1 MRIDGRLEFRAP
13 ETSASSS
20 CILSNTMA
28 DPVDDFNELFLF
40 TGTQPSAVHRK
51 RLPLIIILVLADHK
65 EVISS
70 LWCFVESSSN
80 TPWYCHVPHTMFIP
94 RVWYPVIWSSFF
106 HAWPVHFQGG
116 GGGGCWKEY
125 SLYARVNDEN
135 DGRPLNRT
143 VFDKI

>member
-51 RLPLIIILVLADHK
+51 RLPLIITLVLADHK

-80 TPWYCHVPHTMFIP
+80 TPWYCHVPHTMFIA
-94 RVWYPVIWSSFF
+94 YHEYGTLSHDHHFF
-106 HAWPVHFQGG
+106 THGLYTFRGG
-116 GGGGCWKEY
+116 EGGAEKSTLCT
-125 SLYARVNDEN
+125 LV
-135 DGRPLNRT
+135 
-143 VFDKI
+143 

>member
-1 MRIDGRLEFRAP
+1 MRIEGRLEFRAP

-80 TPWYCHVPHTMFIP
+80 TPWYCHVPHTTFIP
-94 RVWYPVIWSSFF
+94 RVWYPCHMIIIFSRMACTLS
-106 HAWPVHFQGG
+106 GG
-116 GGGGCWKEY
+116 GG
-125 SLYARVNDEN
+125 
-135 DGRPLNRT
+135 
-143 VFDKI
+143 

>member
-80 TPWYCHVPHTMFIP
+80 TPWYCHVPHTMFIVYTTSMVP
-94 RVWYPVIWSSFF
+94 CHMIIIFSRMACTLS
-106 HAWPVHFQGG
+106 GG
-116 GGGGCWKEY
+116 GAEKSTLCT
-125 SLYARVNDEN
+125 LV
-135 DGRPLNRT
+135 
-143 VFDKI
+143 

>member
-80 TPWYCHVPHTMFIP
+80 TPW
-94 RVWYPVIWSSFF
+94 
-106 HAWPVHFQGG
+106 
-116 GGGGCWKEY
+116 
-125 SLYARVNDEN
+125 
-135 DGRPLNRT
+135 
-143 VFDKI
+143 

>member
-1 MRIDGRLEFRAP
+1 
-13 ETSASSS
+13 
-20 CILSNTMA
+20 MA

-80 TPWYCHVPHTMFIP
+80 TRW
-94 RVWYPVIWSSFF
+94 
-106 HAWPVHFQGG
+106 
-116 GGGGCWKEY
+116 
-125 SLYARVNDEN
+125 
-135 DGRPLNRT
+135 
-143 VFDKI
+143 

>member
-51 RLPLIIILVLADHK
+51 LSNEYQNFVNVFCFMNGVVETVSISCRKDRLSGNGTLSYDH
-65 EVISS
+65 
-70 LWCFVESSSN
+70 
-80 TPWYCHVPHTMFIP
+80 H
-94 RVWYPVIWSSFF
+94 FF
-106 HAWPVHFQGG
+106 THGLYTFEGG
-116 GGGGCWKEY
+116 GRGVLK
-125 SLYARVNDEN
+125 RV
-135 DGRPLNRT
+135 LS
-143 VFDKI
+143 VHLCK